1 MSGELS
7 ALRSRPLIAL
17 LTAEGISSLGS
28 QMTFLALPWFVLVT
42 TGSAAKMSVVLAV
55 EILPIALLGIPS
67 GALVARLG
75 ARTTMVLGDAGRAP
89 LMLAIPLLHEAGLL
103 SFPLLLVCVFA
114 LGCFFAPYFS
124 SQRLILPELVG
135 DDEATVAQANAV
147 VEGTQRATALLGPAL
162 AGILIAVIGA
172 ANVLYVDAAS
182 YFISFLILVTLVP
195 RRPPVPQSDDSRG
208 LLAGIRFVFRDRLL
222 RLLSVTALFLNMFG
236 QMLSASLPV
245 LAYEEFN
252 RSSRV
257 AGVFFAAFG
266 AGSLVGVALALKLVP
281 RYDPIRLGAVSIVA
295 LTVPIPLL
303 GLPLPAGAV
312 VAVLFTSAIFGPLV
326 NAPLIGVLTM
336 RTPEA
341 LRPKVMTG
349 VLTMALLAGPI
360 GLVIVGPLL
369 ASWGPRPVLLFVALG
384 QFLATLPFAFFA
396 LRRGRQEAP
405 VTLEAA

>member
-1 MSGELS
+1 
-7 ALRSRPLIAL
+7 
-17 LTAEGISSLGS
+17 
-28 QMTFLALPWFVLVT
+28 MTFLALPWFVLVT
-42 TGSAAKMSVVLAV
+42 TGSAAKMSIVLAV

-67 GALVARLG
+67 GALIAKLG

-114 LGCFFAPYFS
+114 LGCFIAPYFS
-124 SQRLILPELVG
+124 AQRLILPELVG

-182 YFISFLILVTLVP
+182 YLISFLILVTLVP
-195 RRPPVPQSDDSRG
+195 RRPPVAESDDSRG
-208 LLAGIRFVFRDRLL
+208 LLAGIRFLLRDPLL

-245 LAYEEFN
+245 LAYEDFD
-252 RSSRV
+252 RSSTV
-257 AGVFFAAFG
+257 AGLFFAAFG
-266 AGSLVGVALALKLVP
+266 AGSLVGVVLALKLVP
-281 RYDPIRLGAVSIVA
+281 RFDPIRLGAVAIVA
-295 LTVPIPLL
+295 LTVPIPVL

-396 LRRGRQEAP
+396 LRRGREEAP

>member
-1 MSGELS
+1 
-7 ALRSRPLIAL
+7 
-17 LTAEGISSLGS
+17 
-28 QMTFLALPWFVLVT
+28 MTFLALPWFVLVT
-42 TGSAAKMSVVLAV
+42 TGSAAKMSIVLAV
-55 EILPIALLGIPS
+55 EILPIGLLGIPS
-67 GALVARLG
+67 GALIAKLG

-114 LGCFFAPYFS
+114 LGCFIAPYFS
-124 SQRLILPELVG
+124 AQRLILPELVG

-182 YFISFLILVTLVP
+182 YLISFLILVTLVP
-195 RRPPVPQSDDSRG
+195 RRPPVAESDDSRG
-208 LLAGIRFVFRDRLL
+208 LLAGIRFLLRDPLL

-245 LAYEEFN
+245 LAYEEFD
-252 RSSRV
+252 RSSTV
-257 AGVFFAAFG
+257 AGLFFAAFG
-266 AGSLVGVALALKLVP
+266 AGSLVGVVLALKLVP
-281 RYDPIRLGAVSIVA
+281 RFDPIRLGAVSIVA

-396 LRRGRQEAP
+396 LRRGREEAP

>member
-1 MSGELS
+1 
-7 ALRSRPLIAL
+7 
-17 LTAEGISSLGS
+17 
-28 QMTFLALPWFVLVT
+28 MTFLALPWFVLVT
-42 TGSAAKMSVVLAV
+42 TGSAAKMSIVLAV

-195 RRPPVPQSDDSRG
+195 RRPPVPAERRLSR
-208 LLAGIRFVFRDRLL
+208 
-222 RLLSVTALFLNMFG
+222 
-236 QMLSASLPV
+236 
-245 LAYEEFN
+245 
-252 RSSRV
+252 
-257 AGVFFAAFG
+257 
-266 AGSLVGVALALKLVP
+266 
-281 RYDPIRLGAVSIVA
+281 
-295 LTVPIPLL
+295 
-303 GLPLPAGAV
+303 PAGGNQV
-312 VAVLFTSAIFGPLV
+312 
-326 NAPLIGVLTM
+326 
-336 RTPEA
+336 R
-341 LRPKVMTG
+341 
-349 VLTMALLAGPI
+349 
-360 GLVIVGPLL
+360 
-369 ASWGPRPVLLFVALG
+369 
-384 QFLATLPFAFFA
+384 LP
-396 LRRGRQEAP
+396 
-405 VTLEAA
+405 

>member
-1 MSGELS
+1 
-7 ALRSRPLIAL
+7 
-17 LTAEGISSLGS
+17 
-28 QMTFLALPWFVLVT
+28 MTFLALPWFVLVT
-42 TGSAAKMSVVLAV
+42 TGSAAKMSIVLAV

-114 LGCFFAPYFS
+114 LGCFFAPYFA

-208 LLAGIRFVFRDRLL
+208 LLAGIRFLFRDRLL

-245 LAYEEFN
+245 LAYEEFD

-326 NAPLIGVLTM
+326 NAPLIGALTM

-396 LRRGRQEAP
+396 LRRGREEAP